1 MTKDILMPDGFRTD
15 GLTLIIGTISI
26 NILSLALPV
35 MTLQIYDRVL
45 PNPGSGTLPVLIA
58 GVCLAVCM
66 EAVLRL
72 CRAYAIGRAGASYE
86 HQMGCAVMD
95 KVLNAE
101 LSKKHQEG
109 IGENLTKISAIGK
122 IKNFYDG
129 YTLTVY
135 TDLAFLPIFFVLIW
149 YIGGA
154 LLFVPLAILGA
165 FILFSLWSGQDLKQ
179 ALLNRENADDKRFNF
194 LIETLENIH
203 TVKANGLEKLFQRRY
218 EALEEESTKANFYV
232 TEQTARGFS
241 FGSIFSHA
249 MVIGVVTIGALYVLS
264 GSMTSGALIATI
276 LLSGRIMQPA
286 QKALALWTRYQDFQ
300 LAKRHVKD
308 LVNMPQK
315 QRLKNEAIDNKIA
328 PQGRINTHG
337 LTVYNDKEKK
347 SALLKDVNLHL
358 KSGDAILISGAHSA
372 GKTTL
377 LKTLSG
383 VYGDYDG
390 QILIDGQDI
399 KQYNAKDLQ
408 EHIGL
413 LTNETVIF
421 RGTIRENITCFG
433 TINEANAKDV
443 SKLLGIDKDIAA
455 LPKGFDTY
463 LNGNDTDTVTA
474 GLKNRISLVRVLA
487 TKPKIILFDEADRSV
502 DEQGYAALYSLL
514 AHLKGKVT
522 LVIVSDDRNIKS
534 LAESHYV
541 FEDGNLKSD
550 TEIYSTGNVRP
561 YQELRL

>member
-1 MTKDILMPDGFRTD
+1 
-15 GLTLIIGTISI
+15 
-26 NILSLALPV
+26 
-35 MTLQIYDRVL
+35 
-45 PNPGSGTLPVLIA
+45 
-58 GVCLAVCM
+58 
-66 EAVLRL
+66 
-72 CRAYAIGRAGASYE
+72 
-86 HQMGCAVMD
+86 
-95 KVLNAE
+95 
-101 LSKKHQEG
+101 
-109 IGENLTKISAIGK
+109 
-122 IKNFYDG
+122 
-129 YTLTVY
+129 
-135 TDLAFLPIFFVLIW
+135 
-149 YIGGA
+149 
-154 LLFVPLAILGA
+154 
-165 FILFSLWSGQDLKQ
+165 
-179 ALLNRENADDKRFNF
+179 
-194 LIETLENIH
+194 
-203 TVKANGLEKLFQRRY
+203 
-218 EALEEESTKANFYV
+218 
-232 TEQTARGFS
+232 
-241 FGSIFSHA
+241 
-249 MVIGVVTIGALYVLS
+249 
-264 GSMTSGALIATI
+264 
-276 LLSGRIMQPA
+276 MQPA